1 MSNFAYY
8 VYNDINNCVY
18 SLDLL
23 SETVTKS
30 LDFWINVHTGYHFS
44 MEHLIQNPSF

>member
-1 MSNFAYY
+1 MNNFIYY

-30 LDFWINVHTGYHFS
+30 LDFGL
-44 MEHLIQNPSF
+44 MLILDIIFPWNI